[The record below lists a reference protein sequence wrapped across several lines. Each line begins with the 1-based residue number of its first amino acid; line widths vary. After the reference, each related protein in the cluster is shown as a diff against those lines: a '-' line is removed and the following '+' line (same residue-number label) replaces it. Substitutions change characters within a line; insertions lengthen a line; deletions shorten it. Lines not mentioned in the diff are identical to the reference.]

1 MPSVRLVLSAALL
14 IAIWLGAVPALAAPP
29 AQSQDAIITA
39 PRDGDRLTGVVQITG
54 TATHSKFDHYE
65 LAWASQSA
73 PDDWQ
78 MIASVQN
85 RIVNGSL
92 GTWDT
97 SPLPPGVYRLRL
109 RVVREGDKSADFVV
123 NNLNINQAPPTP
135 AASPTPPI
143 GPTIP
148 PSPTRV
154 AAAATPTA
162 VIVQPPTS
170 TPQPAAT
177 RAGAG
182 TASTPSGPRAPSI
195 QINFASFGQAFCN
208 GVLYTLLIFFVWG
221 TVLSARGI
229 MRWALRQ
236 MRKPAVRHQ

>member
-1 MPSVRLVLSAALL
+1 MTIL
-14 IAIWLGAVPALAAPP
+14 LGASPALAAPS
-29 AQSQDAIITA
+29 AQDQNANITA
-39 PRDGDRLTGVVQITG
+39 PKDGDKLTGVVQIMG

-65 LAWASQSA
+65 LAWASQST
-73 PDDWQ
+73 PDNWQ

-97 SPLPPGVYRLRL
+97 SQLPPGVYRLML
-109 RVVREGDKSADFVV
+109 RVVREGDKSTDVVV
-123 NNLNINQAPPTP
+123 NNLSINQGTPTP

-148 PSPTRV
+148 PSPTRGAV
-154 AAAATPTA
+154 AATPTVA
-162 VIVQPPTS
+162 IVQPPTS

-177 RAGAG
+177 KTSTG
-182 TASTPSGPRAPSI
+182 TASTPGGPRTPSI

-208 GVLYTLLIFFVWG
+208 GVIYTLLIFFVWG
-221 TVLSARGI
+221 VIVIARGI

-236 MRKPAVRHQ
+236 MRRPAMHHQ